1 MKKILA
7 FFFFLNFIFSFSQKI
22 EKLPLRKFKIA
33 ILSDSLKETSGL
45 TFLRD
50 QLYTFNDSGNTNEI
64 FEIDKNNGKILKKF
78 KTNFPNKDWEAITN
92 DGESLY
98 IGDFGN
104 NAGKRKDLSIYKI
117 NPFRVQNSE
126 RVSSDYE
133 KIQFNYSEQKDFAPI
148 YLNHDF
154 DAESMFCDSVLGF
167 LHLFSKE
174 WYSKKISHYLIDPLI
189 IDKTQTLNKLE
200 STYLGFVATDVS
212 YFDNKLYVVGYT
224 KKAKVY
230 LAIFTENEEGL
241 FFVDSPKK
249 YKLGSALTIGQVEGI
264 AVNKDGIYISNE
276 RFVKLIFNA
285 KQSLYFIPFHQ
296 LK

>member
-104 NAGKRKDLSIYKI
+104 NAGSRKDLAIYKTS
-117 NPFRVQNSE
+117 PFCDNI
-126 RVSSDYE
+126 SSVDTDL
-133 KIQFNYSEQKDFAPI
+133 KFQFNYSEQKDFI
-148 YLNHDF
+148 VNYLNHDF
-154 DAESMFCDSVLGF
+154 DAEAMIF
-167 LHLFSKE
+167 LDGNIHLFTKE
-174 WYSKKISHYLIDPLI
+174 WASKNISHYI
-189 IDKTQTLNKLE
+189 ISVQSTENQTISKLE
-200 STYLGFVATDVS
+200 SYETGFVVTDAS
-212 YFDNKLYVVGYT
+212 YFEGKLYVVGYT

-230 LAIFTENEEGL
+230 LMVFEENQDGL
-241 FFVDSPKK
+241 FFSEPLKK

>member
-7 FFFFLNFIFSFSQKI
+7 LFFFLNFIFSFSQKI

-45 TFLRD
+45 TFLID

-154 DAESMFCDSVLGF
+154 DAESMIF
-167 LHLFSKE
+167 LDGNIHLFTKE
-174 WYSKKISHYLIDPLI
+174 WASKNTSHYI
-189 IDKTQTLNKLE
+189 ISIQSTENQTISKLE
-200 STYLGFVATDVS
+200 SYETGFVVTDAS
-212 YFDNKLYVVGYT
+212 YFEGKLYVVGYT

-230 LAIFTENEEGL
+230 LMVFEENQDGL
-241 FFVDSPKK
+241 FFSKPLKK